1 VERAASLIVNVLVV
15 AANRSKLPT
24 AIRRRDPSFLQELS
38 FPAGSANQLAWLR
51 IAVAGT
57 ILLLPEVRA
66 ARALASVDPA
76 LWVAPEGLG
85 WFVRHVPVGPGIATG
100 VQAACAASALC
111 AIAGLTT
118 RPALGSLTLS
128 AFYLIAVGQLSG
140 SVWHDMHLLWMSA
153 LLACSPSDEALTWD
167 RRADPSAPSSASPCS
182 SSARYG
188 APLFFARL
196 LLGCIYFFP
205 GIHKIARSGLAW
217 ALSDNLRNQLWW
229 KWAEHGT
236 VSSFRIDRYPALLH
250 AGGLG
255 VIAFELSMPLLVLTR
270 RGRPWAALF
279 GLAFHAGAQV
289 FFGIPFASLWL
300 LYVMLV
306 DPHDIVRRLRRKA
319 TTTTVAR
326 ARFTYP
332 AVVAGIALFVAVAV
346 QGIRGQT
353 QAYPFACYP
362 TFEWVAG
369 TEMPDLILEV
379 EHADGTR
386 TLVPGAGTGR
396 APRSQRQ
403 WGEIWSLAGATA
415 AVNPVRLRAYLES
428 IRDLEPLRSAL
439 VGATAVRFYRGYLS
453 VNPDDSGRPPRRG
466 PLLCEL
472 TAPSGGEGN
481 SSPQ

>member
-1 VERAASLIVNVLVV
+1 
-15 AANRSKLPT
+15 
-24 AIRRRDPSFLQELS
+24 
-38 FPAGSANQLAWLR
+38 LR

-57 ILLLPEVRA
+57 ILLLPEVRG

-85 WFVRHVPVGPGIATG
+85 WFVRWVPVGPGIATSI
-100 VQAACAASALC
+100 QAVCVASALC
-111 AIAGLTT
+111 AIAGFGT
-118 RPALGSLTLS
+118 RPALGALTLS
-128 AFYLIAVGQLSG
+128 AFYLIALGQLSG

-153 LLACSPSDEALTWD
+153 LLACSPCDEALTWD
-167 RRADPSAPSSASPCS
+167 RRGDPSSPASASPPL

-205 GIHKIARSGLAW
+205 GFHKIATSGLAW

-229 KWAEHGT
+229 KWAERGA
-236 VSSFRIDRYPALLH
+236 VPSFRIDRYPALLH

-255 VIAFELSMPLLVLTR
+255 VIAFELSMPVLVLTR
-270 RGRPWAALF
+270 RGRPWGALF
-279 GLAFHAGAQV
+279 GLAFHAVAQV

-306 DPHDIVRRLRRKA
+306 DPHDVVRWLRRKT

-326 ARFTYP
+326 ERFTYP
-332 AVVAGIALFVAVAV
+332 AAGGGIALFVAVAV

-362 TFEWVAG
+362 TFEWMAG

-379 EHADGTR
+379 DHADGTR
-386 TLVPGAGTGR
+386 TVVPGAGTGR
-396 APRSQRQ
+396 TPRSQRQ

-428 IRDLEPLRSAL
+428 IRVREPLRSAL
-439 VGATAVRFYRGYLS
+439 VEARGVRFYRGYLS
-453 VNPDDSGRPPRRG
+453 VNADVSGRPPRRG
-466 PLLCEL
+466 PLVCVL
-472 TAPSGGEGN
+472 TVPSGRERV
-481 SSPQ
+481 SSPL